1 MNHIKKIGFALFLL
15 LPTLLFGQFTLK
27 LIEKKIEHD
36 HPIPNISADSLL
48 QQLRSSGANVLL
60 LDTRKPDEFNQ
71 SHLQNAVRV
80 DPDISEKKFWAQFG
94 DLAKNKELVFYCSV
108 GKRSSIIAEK
118 LLHSEFADSVSQI
131 YNLRGGIFRWF
142 NSGFTVVNDSG
153 ATGSVHPF
161 DRYWGQLL
169 EKRD

>member
-1 MNHIKKIGFALFLL
+1 MTHINKFGFALFLL
-15 LPTLLFGQFTLK
+15 LPVLLFGQFTLT

-48 QQLRSSGANVLL
+48 QQLQSSGADFLL

-94 DLAKNKELVFYCSV
+94 DCNQNVFTARLANAARLSRKNCCTANSRTAFHKFTTCAAGFSA
-108 GKRSSIIAEK
+108 GSTA
-118 LLHSEFADSVSQI
+118 VS
-131 YNLRGGIFRWF
+131 
-142 NSGFTVVNDSG
+142 
-153 ATGSVHPF
+153 P
-161 DRYWGQLL
+161 
-169 EKRD
+169 